1 MGRRERGTGGLIRRK
16 GCKYWYASIY
26 RDGKQRR
33 ISTKM
38 EIKQEAQG
46 FLRKLL
52 SDKDSGKQFVG
63 DLNRL
68 HYGNLRDALIYNY
81 RERANKSL
89 RVDADG
95 EESICGLPAL
105 DKFFEYEADKKPGW
119 AVAKITTDA
128 ARKFAEQRTKEGAK
142 AGTVNGSLALLRR
155 MLKIAQED
163 GKLERTPKIRM
174 LHPGLARTGFL
185 PVEQFDKLL
194 GHLPMDLKP
203 LVTFLYYCGVRLGEA
218 LNLDWG
224 QVNLDTGLIRL
235 EAEDTKT
242 SEPRIVPMPDV
253 LIGMLK
259 MRRQEGKVF
268 DGTNLRKSW
277 AKACVA
283 AKLGALEP
291 VDKAG
296 NQRYTGLV
304 LHDLRRSAIRNL
316 VRAGVPEV
324 VAMKIS
330 GHKTREVFDRYNI
343 VDEKDVIAAMARV
356 QVSAK
361 RKIRAAKPQLTP

>member
-1 MGRRERGTGGLIRRK
+1 
-16 GCKYWYASIY
+16 
-26 RDGKQRR
+26 
-33 ISTKM
+33 M

-52 SDKDSGKQFVG
+52 SDKDTGKQFVG

-89 RVDADG
+89 RMDADG

-105 DKFFEYEADKKPGW
+105 DKFFEYDAKKPGW

-128 ARKFAEQRTKEGAK
+128 ARKFAEQRAKEGAK

-163 GKLERTPKIRM
+163 GKLERLPKIRM

-194 GHLPMDLKP
+194 GHLPVHLKP
-203 LVTFLYYCGVRLGEA
+203 LVTFLYFCGVRLGEA

-224 QVNLDTGLIRL
+224 EVNLDTGLIRL

-259 MRRQEGKVF
+259 MQRQEGKVF

-283 AKLGALEP
+283 AKLGELEL

-296 NQRYTGLV
+296 NQR
-304 LHDLRRSAIRNL
+304 
-316 VRAGVPEV
+316 
-324 VAMKIS
+324 
-330 GHKTREVFDRYNI
+330 
-343 VDEKDVIAAMARV
+343 
-356 QVSAK
+356 
-361 RKIRAAKPQLTP
+361 